1 MAELDK
7 EIDKY
12 KDFMRIDFEEEYLNL
27 PKKTYEISTDTLN
40 VNGNHFV
47 KIIPDAQS

>member
-7 EIDKY
+7 EIEKY

-27 PKKTYEISTDTLN
+27 PKKTYEISTDALN
-40 VNGNHFV
+40 VNGNHFAE
-47 KIIPDAQS
+47 IIQDDQV